1 MSNIRVDIG
10 ELCTHCFEDT
20 SFSAGNG
27 KRVNRIPSD
36 ADAKIVSDNTENT
49 IHITISG
56 YMCPECRLIDCDTCG
71 NPTLETE
78 VTPQGTVVC
87 AGCMETLDDMDQLEI
102 QEDWSIMNQEG
113 GNE

>member
-1 MSNIRVDIG
+1 MSNITVDIG

-20 SFSAGNG
+20 SFSAKNG

-36 ADAKIVSDNTENT
+36 ADAKIVSDNELFDEEGNL
-49 IHITISG
+49 IEIRITIQG

-78 VTPQGTVVC
+78 VTPQGTVIC

-102 QEDWSIMNQEG
+102 QEDE
-113 GNE
+113 NE

>member
-1 MSNIRVDIG
+1 MSNITVDIG

-20 SFSAGNG
+20 SFSAKNG
-27 KRVNRIPSD
+27 KRFNRIPSD
-36 ADAKIVSDNTENT
+36 ADAKIVSDNTDNT
-49 IHITISG
+49 ISIGISG

-78 VTPQGTVVC
+78 VTPQGMVIC

-102 QEDWSIMNQEG
+102 QEDE
-113 GNE
+113 NERL

>member
-1 MSNIRVDIG
+1 MSEITVDIG
-10 ELCTHCFEDT
+10 ELCTHCFKDT
-20 SFSAGNG
+20 SFSAKNG

-36 ADAKIVSDNTENT
+36 ADAKIVSDNELFDEEGNL
-49 IHITISG
+49 IEIRITIQG

-78 VTPQGTVVC
+78 VTPQGTVIC

-102 QEDWSIMNQEG
+102 QEDE
-113 GNE
+113 NE

>member
-1 MSNIRVDIG
+1 MSEITVDIG
-10 ELCTHCFEDT
+10 ELCTHCFKDT
-20 SFSAGNG
+20 SFSAKNG

-36 ADAKIVSDNTENT
+36 ADAKIVSDNELFDEEGNLIETR
-49 IHITISG
+49 ITIQG

-78 VTPQGTVVC
+78 TTPQGMVVC

-102 QEDWSIMNQEG
+102 QEDE
-113 GNE
+113 NE